1 MTIKR
6 THRRLGIGITWA
18 VINLS
23 LIYFQP
29 TLGLSEQVIH
39 LFLEKST
46 WIAGLLIAALSGTKA
61 AIYLDS
67 WIINCGIIRNQGGSG
82 ICKWKRKR
90 KRRY

>member
-1 MTIKR
+1 MIIKR

-23 LIYFQP
+23 LIYLQP

-61 AIYLDS
+61 ALAYVNGKEKEKGDIDV
-67 WIINCGIIRNQGGSG
+67 
-82 ICKWKRKR
+82 
-90 KRRY
+90 